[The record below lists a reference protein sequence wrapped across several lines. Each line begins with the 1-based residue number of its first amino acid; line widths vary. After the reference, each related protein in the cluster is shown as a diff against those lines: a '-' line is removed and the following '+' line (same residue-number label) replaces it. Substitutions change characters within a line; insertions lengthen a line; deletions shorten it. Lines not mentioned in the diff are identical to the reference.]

1 MSRENEA
8 RPSGRASVAV
18 AESVTKVSG
27 LEGADTQ
34 RRGYVQPKQ
43 LPALLKAAEGAAAR
57 ARAAVAGRRSRE
69 RGFGSASASDS
80 NAATSTSLGAR
91 SPFSARRR
99 RQDGVSS
106 ISPQPC
112 GKSWPYG
119 SIGALQA
126 ADRPGVPDRE
136 GRPRLPPERAAAAAG
151 EGGREGQHAA
161 GEGGDRAEQRGGP
174 AWPAPHVRDAAMRDR

>member
-57 ARAAVAGRRSRE
+57 ARAAVAGRRSRAGLRIGECLELE
-69 RGFGSASASDS
+69 RRHVNLARGTLTVLRSKTEAGRRADS
-80 NAATSTSLGAR
+80 IRPSIAPR
-91 SPFSARRR
+91 SNR
-99 RQDGVSS
+99 
-106 ISPQPC
+106 
-112 GKSWPYG
+112 
-119 SIGALQA
+119 
-126 ADRPGVPDRE
+126 
-136 GRPRLPPERAAAAAG
+136 
-151 EGGREGQHAA
+151 
-161 GEGGDRAEQRGGP
+161 
-174 AWPAPHVRDAAMRDR
+174 